1 MIPALLAFSGLLLAT
16 SSGPALI
23 QLSGALVLAGAG
35 LLAHKQN

>member
-35 LLAHKQN
+35 LLTYKQN